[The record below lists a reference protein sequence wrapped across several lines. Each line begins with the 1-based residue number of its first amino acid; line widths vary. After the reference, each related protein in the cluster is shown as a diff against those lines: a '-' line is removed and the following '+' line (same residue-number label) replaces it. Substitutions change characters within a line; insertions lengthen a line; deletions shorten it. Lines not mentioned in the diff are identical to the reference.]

1 MIMIRS
7 NFILNFTNVCLIVN
21 FFLAKLLT
29 LDVLFSTAV
38 RAVVVPKLVRLSIL
52 ILISFILV
60 LLAAVVAKLIIL
72 GVLRS

>member
-1 MIMIRS
+1 MIRS

-52 ILISFILV
+52 ILISFILA

>member
-1 MIMIRS
+1 MS
-7 NFILNFTNVCLIVN
+7 CSQ

-29 LDVLFSTAV
+29 LYVLFSTAV

-52 ILISFILV
+52 ILTSFILA

>member
-1 MIMIRS
+1 MS
-7 NFILNFTNVCLIVN
+7 CSQ

-38 RAVVVPKLVRLSIL
+38 RAVVVPELVRLSIL
-52 ILISFILV
+52 ILTSFFLA

>member
-52 ILISFILV
+52 ILISFILA

>member
-21 FFLAKLLT
+21 FFLVKLLT

-52 ILISFILV
+52 ILISFILA

>member
-1 MIMIRS
+1 MIRIRS

-52 ILISFILV
+52 ILISFILA

>member
-1 MIMIRS
+1 MS
-7 NFILNFTNVCLIVN
+7 HSQ

-52 ILISFILV
+52 ILISFILA